1 MSKIIGKGKYGK
13 VYRPPLKCMC
23 HTSWTSSFVS
33 KQTTMKYAK
42 KEFENSKLMVPID
55 PRQQFHVG
63 VEHICF
69 SIEEPVDNS
78 NVLLFF
84 RYGGKELHSYID
96 RGHINDLRRFI
107 SGLRNVMYGIFKMNS
122 NDYYHLDIKTNN
134 IVYKHTMRLIDFGHS
149 QVIENPAEYRSQR
162 FLRHYT
168 YLPPEAIVL
177 APEKQTP
184 EKIASYV
191 YMYMNDSH
199 VLEHHSLLT
208 SHNIDTPTYQD
219 ILNTIYDVQEQDGQE
234 HTVRKLDSYA
244 MGMTLIKI
252 LLYIDDMKQLTCY
265 TELLQLA
272 LDMTHINPINRT
284 GSKDAYQ
291 RIIRLRKT

>member
-1 MSKIIGKGKYGK
+1 
-13 VYRPPLKCMC
+13 
-23 HTSWTSSFVS
+23 
-33 KQTTMKYAK
+33 MKYAK

-184 EKIASYV
+184 EKIESYV